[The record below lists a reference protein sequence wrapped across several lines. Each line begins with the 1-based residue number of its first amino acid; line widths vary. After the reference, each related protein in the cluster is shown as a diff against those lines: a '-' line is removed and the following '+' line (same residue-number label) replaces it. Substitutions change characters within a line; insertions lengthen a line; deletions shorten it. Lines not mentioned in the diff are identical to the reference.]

1 MAKIYNDITE
11 TIGNTPL
18 VRLNRTAAAHNAQ
31 AEVLLKLEF
40 FNPLSSVKDRI
51 GLSMIEDAL
60 KSGKINQKTVLIEPT
75 SGNTGIAL
83 AFVAAAKGLKLILTM
98 PETMTMERR
107 KLLKVLGARLVLT
120 EGPKGMKGA
129 IAKAEELQSKI
140 PNSVI
145 LQQFANP
152 ANPAIHRKT
161 TAEEIWKD
169 TDGKVD
175 IIVSGIGTG
184 GTITGVGEVLKAR
197 KPGLKMIAVEP
208 DASPILSG
216 GQPGPHK
223 LQGIG
228 AGFIPQVLNTKIY
241 DEVIR
246 VK

>member
-18 VRLNRTAAAHNAQ
+18 VRLNRTAAAHGAQ
-31 AEVLLKLEF
+31 AEILLKLEF

-51 GLSMIEDAL
+51 GFSMIDDAL
-60 KSGKINQKTVLIEPT
+60 KSGKINSNTVLIEPT

-98 PETMTMERR
+98 PETMSIERR
-107 KLLKVLGARLVLT
+107 KLLKILGARLVLT

-145 LQQFANP
+145 LQQFNNP
-152 ANPAIHRKT
+152 ANPAVHRRT
-161 TAEEIWKD
+161 TAEEIWRD

-184 GTITGVGEVLKAR
+184 GTITGVGEVLS
-197 KPGLKMIAVEP
+197 P
-208 DASPILSG
+208 ASPASRSS
-216 GQPGPHK
+216 PSSPTRRRSSP
-223 LQGIG
+223 
-228 AGFIPQVLNTKIY
+228 AAPPARTSC
-241 DEVIR
+241 R
-246 VK
+246 ASAPASCPACSTPRSTTRSSA